1 MNKQL
6 ALVTLGFLAFTAQ
19 VSAEAFLNTENDRI
33 LQMAVVDNNAP
44 IKKIY
49 SSVLSCD
56 QCIRSGY
63 VFCIKAPERY
73 FMDFNT
79 AAPE

>member
-6 ALVTLGFLAFTAQ
+6 ALVTLGFLALTAH

-33 LQMAVVDNNAP
+33 LQGMIDRNAP
-44 IKKIY
+44 DFKSY
-49 SSVLSCD
+49 SSSLSCD

-73 FMDFNT
+73 FVDFNT
-79 AAPE
+79 PDPE